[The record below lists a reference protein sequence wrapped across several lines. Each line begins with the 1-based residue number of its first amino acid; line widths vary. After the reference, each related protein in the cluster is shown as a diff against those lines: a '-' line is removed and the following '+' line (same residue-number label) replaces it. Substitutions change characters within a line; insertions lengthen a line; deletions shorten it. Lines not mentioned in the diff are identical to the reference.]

1 MMKINFKKILLLSV
15 LLLIFVAC
23 DLKKAEEAYEKGD
36 YVTAVKYSA
45 KYLDGKKTFPNNKE
59 SKQIL
64 EKFDVIIKYYEK
76 NIAEA
81 VTTDSKIKY
90 MSEFWEIRTLLDK
103 KSYDRQ
109 IEFFTGKYTVDELGK
124 NVAEQYYIK
133 GNSIKTVRTDDYLSK
148 AEAYEAGLT
157 YYNYKDIKQK
167 AEDYRFKYSDLK
179 AGDYYARA
187 VLDEKNGRYRS
198 AEENFLAAYDVYIK
212 YGSYKDSQRRYQL
225 NNERADREEAEKLYK
240 KAKSQE
246 AAKNYCDAAETF
258 AEADDAYENHGNYK
272 DSNEL
277 SGKNDK
283 LCRQEA
289 ADKYYQEARSREY
302 SARTKSEYRDI
313 AQIYNSA
320 YNAYEKYGEYKDS
333 YKKYKDLEEKGKV
346 KVYIAG
352 DMDNIVKDSLKS
364 DFIVLTN
371 SYSASDVRIRIIVD
385 DKGYKQYPEPQ
396 LRSIMSYEISG
407 YINDE
412 KKYSYTEHNDNKDN
426 LYRKVRDRM
435 KEDVRWETG
444 KVIDLLSRM

>member
-258 AEADDAYENHGNYK
+258 AEVDDAYENHGNYK

-385 DKGYKQYPEPQ
+385 DKGYKQHPEPQ

>member
-1 MMKINFKKILLLSV
+1 MNKMNLKKILLLSV
-15 LLLIFVAC
+15 LLLVFLGC

-59 SKQIL
+59 SKEIL
-64 EKFDVIIKYYEK
+64 KKFDTIIKYYEK

-81 VTTDSKIKY
+81 ASTDSKIKY

-103 KSYDRQ
+103 KSYDKQ
-109 IEFFTGKYTVDELGK
+109 IEFFTGKYTVDGLGE

-133 GNSIKTVRTDDYLSK
+133 GDSIKAVKIDDYLSK
-148 AEAYEAGLT
+148 AMAYEAGLT

-179 AGDYYARA
+179 AGDYYNKG
-187 VLDEKNGRYRS
+187 VSDEKNAHYRN
-198 AEENFLAAYDVYIK
+198 AEKNFLAAYNVYIK
-212 YGSYKDSQRRYQL
+212 YGSYKDSQKRYQL

-246 AAKNYCDAAETF
+246 EAKNYCDAAEIF
-258 AEADDAYENHGNYK
+258 AEADDIYEKHGNYK
-272 DSNEL
+272 DSYEL
-277 SGKNDK
+277 SVKNDK

-289 ADKYYQEARSREY
+289 ADKYYQEARSKEY
-302 SARTKSEYRDI
+302 SARTKREYRDI

-320 YNAYEKYGEYKDS
+320 YSAYQKYGEYKDS
-333 YKKYKDLEEKGKV
+333 YRKYQDLKEKGKV
-346 KVYIAG
+346 KVYIVG
-352 DMDNIVKDSLKS
+352 DMDNIVRDTLNS
-364 DFIVLTN
+364 DFIILTN
-371 SYSASDVRIRIIVD
+371 SYSSADVRIRIFID
-385 DKGYKQYPEPQ
+385 DNGYKQHPEPQ
-396 LRSIMSYEISG
+396 LRSRMSYEISG

-412 KKYSYTEHNDNKDN
+412 KKYSYIEYNDSRDN

-435 KEDVRWETG
+435 KEDIRWESG
-444 KVIDLLSRM
+444 RVVDSLSRM

>member
-1 MMKINFKKILLLSV
+1 
-15 LLLIFVAC
+15 
-23 DLKKAEEAYEKGD
+23 
-36 YVTAVKYSA
+36 
-45 KYLDGKKTFPNNKE
+45 
-59 SKQIL
+59 
-64 EKFDVIIKYYEK
+64 
-76 NIAEA
+76 
-81 VTTDSKIKY
+81 

-258 AEADDAYENHGNYK
+258 AEVDDAYENHGNYK

-385 DKGYKQYPEPQ
+385 DKGYKQHPEPQ

-444 KVIDLLSRM
+444 KVIDLLTRM